1 MPARDLILTG
11 VPRGG
16 TTLCCHLL
24 NRAPNTIA
32 LFEPIPVEALPIG
45 VAAVDFL
52 RAYFHSTR
60 QGLRRSGQAPSYRSA
75 DGSIPDNPAADRP
88 GQPRQW
94 QVEHGMVQFDAPASS
109 DFTLVI
115 KHNASFTALL
125 PQLCGQL
132 EILAVVRHPLA
143 VLASWSSLKLP
154 VSAGRAPAG
163 ERQDAA
169 LAQALDRQAD
179 VLERQI
185 VLLDWFF
192 RRYLQYLPAEQVL
205 RYEDLIESQG
215 RILYQALDLPAPSVA
230 SPMQERNANPV
241 YRSATLPRLAER
253 LLAGDGA
260 YWHWYPRES
269 VMPLLERMQA
279 SP

>member
-1 MPARDLILTG
+1 MPARNLILTG

-24 NRAPNTIA
+24 NRVPDTIA

-45 VAAVDFL
+45 AAAVDFL
-52 RAYFHSTR
+52 RAYFQSTR
-60 QGLRRSGQAPSYRSA
+60 QGLQHSGQAPSYRSA
-75 DGSIPDNPAADRP
+75 DGKIPDNPAADRP

-94 QVEHGMVQFDAPASS
+94 QVEHGMVQFDAPASQ
-109 DFTLVI
+109 DFTLAI

-125 PQLCGQL
+125 PHLRGQF
-132 EILAVVRHPLA
+132 ETLAIVRHPLA
-143 VLASWSSLKLP
+143 VLASWTSLELA

-163 ERQDAA
+163 ERQDTA
-169 LAQALDRQAD
+169 LAQALDRQVD

-192 RRYLQYLPAEQVL
+192 QHYLQYLPAERVL
-205 RYEDLIESQG
+205 RYEDLVESQG
-215 RILYQALDLPAPSVA
+215 RVLYRTLDLSD
-230 SPMQERNANPV
+230 SPIISPLQERNANPV
-241 YRSATLPRLAER
+241 YRSAISPRLAER
-253 LLAGDGA
+253 LLASDGA
-260 YWHWYPRES
+260 YWHWYPRDT

-279 SP
+279 TP